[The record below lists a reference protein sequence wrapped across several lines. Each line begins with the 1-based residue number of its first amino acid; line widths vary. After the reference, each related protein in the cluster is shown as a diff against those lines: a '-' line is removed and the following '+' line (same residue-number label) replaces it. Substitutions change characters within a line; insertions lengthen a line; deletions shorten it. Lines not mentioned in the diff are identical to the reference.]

1 MNFNFQ
7 EKGSIFQKY
16 FYQPPQP
23 RIFEDFRK
31 QLRNQRNL
39 IIDMHYLNMY
49 CHISLFN
56 YPVFKKVIP
65 INFGEHMLK
74 FCECEFNA
82 TTYAVVFI
90 MQVFF

>member
-1 MNFNFQ
+1 
-7 EKGSIFQKY
+7 
-16 FYQPPQP
+16 
-23 RIFEDFRK
+23 
-31 QLRNQRNL
+31 
-39 IIDMHYLNMY
+39 MHYLNMY

-90 MQVFF
+90 MQVFFWNIARCTVFENLSKSSNLQNPNFWENIEWNK

>member
-1 MNFNFQ
+1 M
-7 EKGSIFQKY
+7 Y
-16 FYQPPQP
+16 
-23 RIFEDFRK
+23 
-31 QLRNQRNL
+31 
-39 IIDMHYLNMY
+39 YLNMY
-49 CHISLFN
+49 CYISLFN